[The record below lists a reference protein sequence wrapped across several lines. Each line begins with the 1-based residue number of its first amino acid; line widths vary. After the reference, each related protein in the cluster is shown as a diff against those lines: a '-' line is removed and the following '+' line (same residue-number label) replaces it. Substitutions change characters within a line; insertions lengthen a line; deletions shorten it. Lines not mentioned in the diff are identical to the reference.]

1 MGCDPYSSVDDLEKV
16 TNSLQRVCNIII
28 TFQNTFLR
36 PNRPQQQWHSDSTTA
51 VGCLRISPSG
61 RALQKASIRDA
72 GLKKPNGYI
81 QVTRKNCSESKK
93 QDSEKRLNFPCL
105 ERN

>member
-72 GLKKPNGYI
+72 GLKKTKWLHSGHAKKFFRI
-81 QVTRKNCSESKK
+81 KKNKTPKSG
-93 QDSEKRLNFPCL
+93 
-105 ERN
+105 